1 MNISPERM
9 RNLEEEL
16 DANVALFQRQP
27 TIIQRFF
34 EAQTSQISDALI
46 EHKSSLHFSLPD
58 KISKLNTVTGQE
70 EVLQIPMEHRH
81 YAIGGFLS
89 KLTGKDIKDDIRH
102 KIIELEHSQV
112 EGVSLSGQILQY
124 TIATHLVHNVLPSG
138 KNVQYRAEDEDEQIA
153 SVPVSDDEPE
163 SAITQASD
171 AITEEGLD
179 NKERGELQVPYIPY
193 ARKFYLP
200 QWVSLNDDDQL
211 IVGSLKEAEANISSM
226 QQFITILHLAS
237 SITSYIIADKV
248 YQNKRYGMLGQ
259 LVNQGRAISRFKV
272 RQIITTIKNRARAG
286 QLNRGLSLSIPYFD
300 DQDLILDNLNFEVIP
315 AGRIMFVPAFVVRA
329 AKEEADKRRQDTR
342 FNDST
347 RKHLLAGL
355 RMLEEAFI
363 S

>member
-1 MNISPERM
+1 MDISPERM
-9 RNLEEEL
+9 QSLEEEL
-16 DANVALFQRQP
+16 ESNISLFQKQP
-27 TIIQRFF
+27 TITQRFF
-34 EAQTSQISDALI
+34 EAQANQIADALI
-46 EHKSSLHFSLPD
+46 EHKSALRFSLPD
-58 KISKLNTVTGQE
+58 KVVKPNVETGLE
-70 EVLQIPMEHRH
+70 EALQIPTENRH
-81 YAIGGFLS
+81 FSVGGFLS
-89 KLTGKDIKDDIRH
+89 KLTGKDIKDEIRH
-102 KIIELEHSQV
+102 KIIELEHFEIQS
-112 EGVSLSGQILQY
+112 VSLAGKMMQY
-124 TIATHLVHNVLPSG
+124 AIATHLVHNVLPSG
-138 KNVQYRAEDEDEQIA
+138 KNVQYRAESEDEQIA
-153 SVPVSDDEPE
+153 SIPVNDDEPE

-171 AITEEGLD
+171 AIIEEGND
-179 NKERGELQVPYIPY
+179 KANRGELQVPYIPY

-200 QWVSLNDDDQL
+200 QWVSFDSDDQL
-211 IVGSLKEAEANISSM
+211 IAGSIKEAESNIASM

-259 LVNQGRAISRFKV
+259 LVNQGRAMSRYKI
-272 RQIITTIKNRARAG
+272 RQIIQTIKTRASTG

-300 DQDLILDNLNFEVIP
+300 DQDLILDNVHFEVIP

-347 RKHLLAGL
+347 RKHLLTGL